1 MSADGDGR
9 QDHGHAND
17 GQAMDGPAPAEWRAD
32 VDALAF
38 RPAGHAG
45 FCMVHRLAFRVLVGA
60 SAAPEDC
67 LALFAGERAAFETAA
82 RAKIARRTLAPEAN
96 FHLDSRDIRAALAGE
111 HRRDRGATSC
121 WAKWGRTP

>member
-1 MSADGDGR
+1 MKAGDG
-9 QDHGHAND
+9 QSSD
-17 GQAMDGPAPAEWRAD
+17 GQTSDGPARAEWRAD

-45 FCMVHRLAFRVLVGA
+45 LCMVHRLAFRVLVGP

-67 LALFAGERAAFETAA
+67 LALFAGQRAAFETAA
-82 RAKIARRTLAPEAN
+82 AAKIARRTLAPEAN

-111 HRRDRGATSC
+111 NRRDGGASSC
-121 WAKWGRTP
+121 VAKWGRRP